1 MESLVFKTQSER
13 NIGKQRRSRSCGNY
27 LNFGCTDFTCRYIQ
41 ISAHESG
48 RDDFREDYKR
58 EQRYLKGEVTVYLSL
73 VFILLIS
80 FAGAMLESASLQN
93 VKNYRRADMT
103 RAVESIFA
111 EYQKELWEVYGIFAL
126 EGSYETGSYSEELLK
141 ERLAYYGAS
150 GMDQEITRI
159 QLLTDQGG
167 ISRGRESLIAC
178 GEIKK
183 HASCRSDYAKGTCN
197 VKEKY
202 YVIGNGIS

>member
-1 MESLVFKTQSER
+1 
-13 NIGKQRRSRSCGNY
+13 
-27 LNFGCTDFTCRYIQ
+27 
-41 ISAHESG
+41 
-48 RDDFREDYKR
+48 
-58 EQRYLKGEVTVYLSL
+58 
-73 VFILLIS
+73 
-80 FAGAMLESASLQN
+80 
-93 VKNYRRADMT
+93 MT

-159 QLLTDQGG
+159 QLLTDQGASAFYEQVTAYMENKYGLDKVKKLVGQTDTWKSKRGGFTKIMKGTGQKRNRELTGAVVAEGG

>member
-27 LNFGCTDFTCRYIQ
+27 LNFGRTDFTCRYIQ
-41 ISAHESG
+41 ISAHKSG

-126 EGSYETGSYSEELLK
+126 EGRY
-141 ERLAYYGAS
+141 
-150 GMDQEITRI
+150 
-159 QLLTDQGG
+159 
-167 ISRGRESLIAC
+167 
-178 GEIKK
+178 
-183 HASCRSDYAKGTCN
+183 
-197 VKEKY
+197 
-202 YVIGNGIS
+202 

>member
-1 MESLVFKTQSER
+1 M
-13 NIGKQRRSRSCGNY
+13 
-27 LNFGCTDFTCRYIQ
+27 
-41 ISAHESG
+41 
-48 RDDFREDYKR
+48 
-58 EQRYLKGEVTVYLSL
+58 YLSL

-150 GMDQEITRI
+150 GMDQEIYKNSAIDGPRCQCI
-159 QLLTDQGG
+159 LRAGDG
-167 ISRGRESLIAC
+167 IYG
-178 GEIKK
+178 K
-183 HASCRSDYAKGTCN
+183 
-197 VKEKY
+197 
-202 YVIGNGIS
+202 

>member
-1 MESLVFKTQSER
+1 M
-13 NIGKQRRSRSCGNY
+13 
-27 LNFGCTDFTCRYIQ
+27 
-41 ISAHESG
+41 
-48 RDDFREDYKR
+48 
-58 EQRYLKGEVTVYLSL
+58 YLSL

-141 ERLAYYGAS
+141 DGCYYGAS

-159 QLLTDQGG
+159 QLLTDQGASAFYEQVTAYMENKYG
-167 ISRGRESLIAC
+167 LDKVKKLVGQTDTWESRRGGFTKL
-178 GEIKK
+178 
-183 HASCRSDYAKGTCN
+183 
-197 VKEKY
+197 
-202 YVIGNGIS
+202 

>member
-1 MESLVFKTQSER
+1 M
-13 NIGKQRRSRSCGNY
+13 
-27 LNFGCTDFTCRYIQ
+27 
-41 ISAHESG
+41 
-48 RDDFREDYKR
+48 
-58 EQRYLKGEVTVYLSL
+58 YLSL

-141 ERLAYYGAS
+141 ERLAYYGAG

-159 QLLTDQGG
+159 QLLTDQGASAFYEQVTAYMENKYG
-167 ISRGRESLIAC
+167 LDKV
-178 GEIKK
+178 KK
-183 HASCRSDYAKGTCN
+183 LVGQTDTGKQERRLYKIMKGTGQKRNRNYRSCCRRRRN
-197 VKEKY
+197 FQRKRIPY
-202 YVIGNGIS
+202 RMWRN